1 MTFKQALKAWN
12 RQRLDRQR
20 NKRAAARGEGDDYV
34 DWVANF
40 DTVNDALRENF
51 RARAANLQA
60 RPLISV
66 LMPVYNPEPAWL
78 AEALDSVL
86 AQAWPHWEL
95 CIADDRSTDPR
106 IAEVLGAYA
115 ARDTRIRVVHRSEN
129 GHISAASNTALE
141 MARGSHVAL
150 LDHDDLLPEHAL
162 LCVAE
167 TLARHPDAAV
177 IYSDEDKIDGHR
189 ARREAYFKSAWNPE
203 LFRGHNMISHFG
215 VYSTQLVRD
224 VGGFRVGFEG
234 AQDYDL
240 ALRCV
245 DAVAHDRILHIPH
258 VLYHWRIHA
267 ESTSAGNAVKPYALE
282 AGRRALRAHFVRR
295 GIAGDI
301 GVDPAGWYL
310 AQYRLPEPA
319 PSVSVI
325 VSGAS
330 AEAIAALQGATDYP
344 GAVFLPA
351 AATPAACQQVAAHA
365 LGDFLVFVDA
375 ECTPRDPH
383 WLRHLLAHAAVP
395 GVGAAAGKLVSAKGR
410 ITGAGKL
417 LGLEPWQVPFSQRE
431 RANGTGYCGRAAL
444 SQSLSALG
452 SGCLAVR
459 REAYA
464 AVEGFDPTF
473 RSLDVAAID
482 LTLRLARTG
491 WRNLW
496 APVVE
501 MGHVPSMKRRIVDA
515 FRALVDGPRVGARFE
530 DAAYNP
536 NLGRHGR
543 FRFAYP
549 PRAAIDFPAQAR
561 RGA

>member
-1 MTFKQALKAWN
+1 
-12 RQRLDRQR
+12 
-20 NKRAAARGEGDDYV
+20 
-34 DWVANF
+34 
-40 DTVNDALRENF
+40 
-51 RARAANLQA
+51 
-60 RPLISV
+60 
-66 LMPVYNPEPAWL
+66 
-78 AEALDSVL
+78 
-86 AQAWPHWEL
+86 
-95 CIADDRSTDPR
+95 
-106 IAEVLGAYA
+106 
-115 ARDTRIRVVHRSEN
+115 
-129 GHISAASNTALE
+129 
-141 MARGSHVAL
+141 
-150 LDHDDLLPEHAL
+150 
-162 LCVAE
+162 
-167 TLARHPDAAV
+167 
-177 IYSDEDKIDGHR
+177 
-189 ARREAYFKSAWNPE
+189 
-203 LFRGHNMISHFG
+203 MISHFG

-319 PSVSVI
+319 PSVSLI
-325 VSGAS
+325 VTGAS
-330 AEAIAALQGATDYP
+330 ADDIAALQGATDYP
-344 GAVFLPA
+344 GAVFLPRSDACGVPAGRSACARRFPGLRRRGMHA
-351 AATPAACQQVAAHA
+351 ARSA
-365 LGDFLVFVDA
+365 
-375 ECTPRDPH
+375 

-464 AVEGFDPTF
+464 SVEGFDPTF

-530 DAAYNP
+530 DPPTTPTSGDTGVSASPTRRARP
-536 NLGRHGR
+536 ST
-543 FRFAYP
+543 FR
-549 PRAAIDFPAQAR
+549 PRRGVARDQRNNEVLRTGSPWAR
-561 RGA
+561 RILRLQRA